1 MSQGQAMEPDDFAP
15 PQPARPMRL
24 LLVDDEPQ
32 IVAALAR
39 ALRRSFGSRL
49 AIESFSAG
57 QTALDRLR
65 ERSFDVVISDL
76 RMPGIDGLTLLAET
90 ARLQPRCVRLVLS
103 ATADFATAQQA
114 INSFGLFRFLT
125 KPWDTA
131 ELRAH
136 VQAALEHAEAQ
147 RLAHE
152 RALAW
157 AAQTGALSRQDLER
171 ERLEAMEPGLTRVE
185 WDADGAVIMPPLDA
199 PLGGLH

>member
-1 MSQGQAMEPDDFAP
+1 MEPDDFAP
-15 PQPARPMRL
+15 SHPTRPMRL

-49 AIESFSAG
+49 AIETFTAG
-57 QTALDRLR
+57 QAALDRLR
-65 ERSFDVVISDL
+65 ERSFDVVVSDL
-76 RMPGIDGLTLLAET
+76 RMPGIDGLALLAET

-103 ATADFATAQQA
+103 ATADFATAQHA

-125 KPWDTA
+125 KPWDTT

-136 VQAALEHAEAQ
+136 VQAALDHAQAQ
-147 RLAHE
+147 RLEHD

-157 AAQTGALSRQDLER
+157 AAQTGELSLQDLER
-171 ERLEAMEPGLTRVE
+171 ERLEAMEPGLTVVE
-185 WDADGAVIMPPLDA
+185 WDAEGAVIMPPLDT
-199 PLGGLH
+199 PLDGLR